1 MKSNRRRYSIRPLAT
16 CIAGSLGLSAILLGL
31 PRPAAAQVIW
41 TGTSGGDWNTGTNWS
56 TGSKPAASGTALF
69 NTALTSVAN
78 AVADQTVTSI
88 SFDTSAGTASG
99 GFAIGA
105 TGGNKLTLSNGGTIQ
120 ILSGLTGTGKAIS
133 INAPIV
139 LAPLNATS
147 AGSYTFAN
155 NNTSATNTL
164 NFGGAISGGTTT
176 NTVTLTLGGTNTG
189 INTVTGNISNG
200 SATTFGLVRNTSGTW
215 LLSGNNTFNGGI
227 NATAA
232 HSGVLYIN
240 NNNALGTGT
249 LTWSNGS
256 AGNTSG
262 AAVTFANNINLTQNT
277 FRWTTGVG
285 ETTGVFSINN
295 AASISVTGGRLT
307 LRKLDANISGRAVE
321 LRDGSNA
328 GTIWIK
334 EAAGANVTGA
344 VSIGSASAITVILGH
359 QNALGTGTMSWLS
372 GASTF
377 QASTDLTSA
386 NAITNQL
393 SFASASGGTGYT
405 FSGNN
410 SIEFTG
416 NATVNQTNDNQMILN
431 NIAAGKT
438 LKFTNFVLNNAATAS
453 MTTVFSGSGA
463 TEVAGTIS
471 NGGGTTRNLTYNG
484 TGSLTLSGSNSY
496 NGLTTLSGRTLTL
509 TGSNSSAGTTTINGG
524 NGGLL
529 PTLLQL
535 NSTSNGGLASG
546 TLTLTTGRIEA
557 LNAGR
562 TLSNNVLLNTT
573 TSVAGVFQGAQDI
586 TINGTVTGNTGGD
599 RTLGNTLA
607 SGKKLTLGA
616 VNITNDVS
624 ATARTLTLGGTGDT
638 VITGVVANG
647 AGTGVNRLTIWG
659 GNVTLTQANT
669 YTGATTLS
677 AGTLVLD
684 FSAAGAPT
692 NNIINSGN
700 SLVMSAGGLTLK
712 GAGGAATNSQS
723 VVMTNATGLSRIVV
737 NNNGSTG
744 TTTLALTSTGLGSRG
759 ANGATMNIDLS
770 QGLGGNANANG
781 NAITTTATAAT
792 LGWATVTDASGTGFA
807 RYNGTNV
814 VRLTGQTTLLATSN
828 ASPTDFITSPGGT
841 STTGS
846 PYLSLTAATPAYN
859 TLTIDT
865 SSATG
870 ANFLDLNGR
879 TVTLSNRG
887 VLLTGSNDF
896 TIQGTGQLGAANSEV
911 IVQQMGS
918 GNLTINSAIGSGS
931 TTLTKS
937 GPGTL
942 TLGGTQTYTGFTT
955 VNQGTLVLNAD
966 ISTAGNMAINEGT
979 MRLGASDRISNSNAM
994 TMKSG
999 GTLDLN
1005 GFNETI
1011 TSLAMDA
1018 GATING
1024 GNSSTLT
1031 LSGATPITLNSGAG
1045 TGVTSV
1051 INANLNFSAAT
1062 ATLNPRQNAYG
1073 AATTLE
1079 INGAISGASTAI
1091 LGSGSNAGAATLR
1104 LSGTTANTFTGSFG
1118 VQFGANG
1125 LVEFNKTAG
1134 VDAIGTGGINLST
1147 ANVSANYKW
1156 LASNQINDSAP
1167 IIMEGGTLNLN
1178 GFNETVASFT
1188 SGVTGGTGVSFIN
1201 SSDGT
1206 LTLAGTTGNVLSL
1219 NNSLSNTSKTLDM
1232 NLALSGSGGNI
1243 SFTSNASTNRTIQI
1257 GGTTPGA
1264 RTFDLGSVVRTID
1277 VADGAQA
1284 VDALITS
1291 QITGTGGFN
1300 KTGAG
1305 VLQLTAANTFSGD
1318 TKVSAGTLILGN
1330 NTQPLQNSALDTSG
1344 AGVVNITGLN
1354 ALTLGGLKGSTN
1366 LTSVITTGYVG
1377 SLYSLTLNPGTGVTN
1392 TYSGVISDGA
1402 ELSLTKTGLGT
1413 QVLSGT
1419 NTYSGTTTIS
1429 NGALQIGSAG
1439 VGKTGTGA
1447 VTAQTGGTILGT
1459 GVVQGTSFTAQS
1471 GSTVQAGDG
1480 TAQSNYG
1487 TLTFT
1492 PASGSGSFDFQ
1503 SGSSA
1508 VLGLNPGGTGDLLSF
1523 DGLSNGT
1530 LLFNGNLSVTAP
1542 GYNPVGVDTFNLL
1555 DWANLST
1562 PTFHSRFSA
1571 GSYSGYLLG
1580 NGDDNLGFDLPD
1592 ISTSGYGWDIS
1603 AFITAGTIST
1613 VNLIPEPS
1621 RALLLLLGSAGLVT
1635 RRRRKC

>member
-1 MKSNRRRYSIRPLAT
+1 
-16 CIAGSLGLSAILLGL
+16 
-31 PRPAAAQVIW
+31 
-41 TGTSGGDWNTGTNWS
+41 
-56 TGSKPAASGTALF
+56 
-69 NTALTSVAN
+69 
-78 AVADQTVTSI
+78 
-88 SFDTSAGTASG
+88 
-99 GFAIGA
+99 
-105 TGGNKLTLSNGGTIQ
+105 
-120 ILSGLTGTGKAIS
+120 
-133 INAPIV
+133 
-139 LAPLNATS
+139 
-147 AGSYTFAN
+147 
-155 NNTSATNTL
+155 
-164 NFGGAISGGTTT
+164 
-176 NTVTLTLGGTNTG
+176 
-189 INTVTGNISNG
+189 
-200 SATTFGLVRNTSGTW
+200 
-215 LLSGNNTFNGGI
+215 
-227 NATAA
+227 
-232 HSGVLYIN
+232 VLYIN
-240 NNNALGTGT
+240 NNNALGTGV
-249 LTWSNGS
+249 LTWANGS

-321 LRDGSNA
+321 LRDGG
-328 GTIWIK
+328 GTIHVK
-334 EAAGANVTGA
+334 ESAGANVTGA

-377 QASTDLTSA
+377 QASTDLTGA

-393 SFASASGGTGYT
+393 SFASASGGSGYT

-416 NATVNQTNDNQMILN
+416 TATVNNTNDNQMILN

-496 NGLTTLSGRTLTL
+496 NGLTTFTGRTLTL
-509 TGSNSSAGTTTINGG
+509 AGSNSSAGTLTINGG

-529 PTLLQL
+529 PTVLQL
-535 NSTSNGGLASG
+535 NSASNGGLASG
-546 TLTLTTGRIEA
+546 LLTLTTGRIEA

-770 QGLGGNANANG
+770 QGLGGNANG

-828 ASPTDFITSPGGT
+828 ASPTDFITAPGGT
-841 STTGS
+841 STSGS
-846 PYLSLTAATPAYN
+846 PYLSLTAATPSYN

-865 SSATG
+865 SSASG
-870 ANFLDLNGR
+870 ANFLDLNGK
-879 TVTLSNRG
+879 TVTLGNRG

-918 GNLTINSAIGSGS
+918 GNMTINSAIGSGS

-942 TLGGTQTYTGFTT
+942 TVGGTQTYTGLTT

-979 MRLGASDRISNSNAM
+979 VRLGASDRISNGNAM

-1024 GNSSTLT
+1024 GNTSTLT

-1104 LSGTTANTFTGSFG
+1104 LSGTTANTFSGSFG
-1118 VQFGANG
+1118 VQFGTNG

-1134 VDAIGTGGINLST
+1134 VDAIGTGGINVST
-1147 ANVSANYKW
+1147 ANAAPNYKW

-1188 SGVTGGTGVSFIN
+1188 SGVTGGANSFVN
-1201 SSDGT
+1201 STEGT
-1206 LTLAGTTGNVLSL
+1206 LTLAGSTGNVLILS
-1219 NNSLSNTSKTLDM
+1219 NNAANTSKTLDM

-1243 SFTSNASTNRTIQI
+1243 SLAPGASTGSGRVIQI

-1264 RTFDLGSVVRTID
+1264 RTLDLGSVVRIID

-1291 QITGTGGFN
+1291 QITGTGGIN

-1318 TKVSAGTLILGN
+1318 TKVSAGTLTLGN

-1377 SLYSLTLNPGTGVTN
+1377 SLYSLTLNSGTGVTN

-1562 PTFHSRFSA
+1562 TTFHSRFSSA
-1571 GSYSGYLLG
+1571 SYSGFLLG
-1580 NGDDNLGFDLPD
+1580 NGDDNLGFNLPD
-1592 ISTSGYGWDIS
+1592 ISSSGYGWDIS
-1603 AFITAGTIST
+1603 QFIVNGTIST
-1613 VNLIPEPS
+1613 VLVIPEPS
-1621 RALLLLLGSAGLVT
+1621 RAVLLMFGLVGLVT
-1635 RRRRKC
+1635 RRRRK